1 MCGIHGVLAF
11 DPAAK
16 PDASLHATMGDITRH
31 RGPDDDGV
39 YLDGPVMIG
48 MRRLAIIDVGGGH
61 QPITNEDGSV
71 VAVCNGEIYNFR
83 ELREALTARGHRF
96 ATGSDSE
103 VVVHLYEEYGDDF
116 VNRLEGMFGFALWDV
131 RRQRLLVGRDRLG
144 IKPLYY
150 RRDARRLV
158 FASEAKAILALPG
171 ERAEIDPGAL
181 CQFLALG
188 YTAAPDSI
196 FASMHKLPPGS
207 LMVCEDGDV
216 EIRRYWSP
224 VDIEPT
230 DMSESDWIEA
240 VRSRIEESVAAQ
252 MVSDV
257 PLGAFLS
264 GGIDSSAVVG
274 MMSRHSDRP
283 VKTYAIGF
291 DTSSG
296 GKFYNELPYAR
307 RVAELFGTAHR
318 EITVR
323 PDVASLMP
331 RLLWHM
337 DEPMADAAY
346 ITTYL
351 VAEFARRDV
360 TVILSGVGG
369 DELFGGY
376 RRYLGEY
383 YGARYNRLPRWLR
396 THALTPLARSLPSDR
411 HSPLMN
417 LSRYARSFILN
428 NELPFEERYRSYV
441 QVFSPEQLERL
452 VESPAGDP
460 TAALARAFEA
470 TPVADPV
477 NRLMTVDLMTQMPD
491 DLLMLTD
498 KMTMATSLECR
509 VPLLDERLVN
519 LALAMP
525 SRHKVRGRNLKYALK
540 KALEGLLPDDI
551 LYRAKRGFGAPMGAW
566 LKNELA
572 ALLDVVLSRE
582 SVERRGLF
590 RWQAVA
596 ATVAEHRAAKADHT
610 DHLLALMNLEIWS
623 RVYLDGRTPS
633 DVTEE
638 LEADA
643 EAVA

>member
-1 MCGIHGVLAF
+1 MCGIHGILALR
-11 DPAAK
+11 PGATPT
-16 PDASLHATMGDITRH
+16 PDAHAQMGQITRH
-31 RGPDDDGV
+31 RGPDDDGFH
-39 YLDGPVMIG
+39 LDGPVLIG
-48 MRRLAIIDVGGGH
+48 MQRLSIIDVGGGH
-61 QPITNEDGSV
+61 QPIANETGDV
-71 VAVCNGEIYNFR
+71 IVVCNGEIYNFR
-83 ELREALTARGHRF
+83 ELRAGLIDKGHRF
-96 ATGSDSE
+96 STGSDTE
-103 VVVHLYEEYGDDF
+103 VIVHLYEEYGDEF
-116 VNRLEGMFGFALWDV
+116 IGRLRGMFGFALWDA
-131 RRQRLLVGRDRLG
+131 RRERLLIGRDRLG

-150 RRDARRLV
+150 QLDDDRLV

-171 ERAEIDPGAL
+171 VTAAIDPAAL

-196 FASMHKLPPGS
+196 FDGMRKLPPGS
-207 LMVCEDGDV
+207 MLIAEKGSTRV
-216 EIRRYWSP
+216 ERYWSP
-224 VDIEPT
+224 AEARVDS
-230 DMSESDWIEA
+230 MSESDWIDA
-240 VRSRIEESVAAQ
+240 VRARIEEAVVAQ

-264 GGIDSSAVVG
+264 GGIDSSSVVA
-274 MMSRHSDRP
+274 MMSRHSDQP

-291 DTSSG
+291 DTASG

-323 PDVASLMP
+323 PDVAALMP
-331 RLLWHM
+331 KLLWHM

-383 YGARYNRLPRWLR
+383 YGSRYNRLPRWLR

-411 HSPLMN
+411 HSPLLN
-417 LSRYARSFILN
+417 LSRYARSFILA
-428 NELPFEERYRSYV
+428 NEMPFDERYRSYV
-441 QVFSPEQLERL
+441 EVFSPEQLDRL
-452 VESPAGDP
+452 MAHPAADPAG
-460 TAALARAFEA
+460 ALRRAFDA
-470 TPVADPV
+470 VSDADPV
-477 NRLMTVDLMTQMPD
+477 NRLMTVDLMTQLPD

-509 VPLLDERLVN
+509 VPLLDERLVD

-525 SRHKVRGRNLKYALK
+525 SKLKVRGRNLKYVLK
-540 KALEGLLPDDI
+540 KALGDILPHDI
-551 LYRAKRGFGAPMGAW
+551 LYRSKRGFGAPMGAW

-572 ALLDVVLSRE
+572 TMLEVVLSRE

-590 RWQAVA
+590 RWEAVA
-596 ATVAEHRAAKADHT
+596 ATIAEHRAAKADHT
-610 DHLLALMNLEIWS
+610 DNLLALLNLEIWS
-623 RVYLDGRTPS
+623 RMYLDGRSPA
-633 DVTEE
+633 DVTAE
-638 LEADA
+638 LNT